1 MKAYSGGGL
10 DASTEEAGVALV
22 GVHSEYPRFG
32 EERALG
38 GGTYKGGGAAKH
50 KPNIGYRLVKIKLI
64 VLDQHN
70 TAIRYHQL
78 WSPNLFQTTSTN
90 EHRLHTCLST

>member
-1 MKAYSGGGL
+1 MKAYSGGGR
-10 DASTEEAGVALV
+10 DPAAEEAGVALV

-50 KPNIGYRLVKIKLI
+50 KPNIGYR
-64 VLDQHN
+64 
-70 TAIRYHQL
+70 
-78 WSPNLFQTTSTN
+78 
-90 EHRLHTCLST
+90 

>member
-1 MKAYSGGGL
+1 MSTLSIPGAMKAYSGSGR
-10 DASTEEAGVALV
+10 DAASEEAGVALV

-50 KPNIGYRLVKIKLI
+50 KPNIGYRCVNTLI
-64 VLDQHN
+64 CYKN
-70 TAIRYHQL
+70 THIQ
-78 WSPNLFQTTSTN
+78 SCN
-90 EHRLHTCLST
+90 EGS